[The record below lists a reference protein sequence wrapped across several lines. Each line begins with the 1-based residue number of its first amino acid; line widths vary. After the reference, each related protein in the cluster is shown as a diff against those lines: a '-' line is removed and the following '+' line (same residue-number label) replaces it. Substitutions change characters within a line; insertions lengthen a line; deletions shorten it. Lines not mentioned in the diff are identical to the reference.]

1 MLAGDPNRRT
11 LDLSDPAQDA
21 IRYTCL
27 GGNLTETHGMT
38 VTEELGLMAQSSRSQ
53 FAQAVYEP
61 KRFSHI
67 AGMSSR
73 TSKAQ
78 AYLTGMVFT
87 LGLRDPSTLPTER
100 DLTI

>member
-38 VTEELGLMAQSSRSQ
+38 ATDELELMTQSSRSQ
-53 FAQAVYEP
+53 CAQAVYEP
-61 KRFSHI
+61 KHFSHI
-67 AGMSSR
+67 AGMSPHI
-73 TSKAQ
+73 SKAP
-78 AYLTGMVFT
+78 AYLKGMGFT
-87 LGLRDPSTLPTER
+87 LGSRGPSMLPTEK